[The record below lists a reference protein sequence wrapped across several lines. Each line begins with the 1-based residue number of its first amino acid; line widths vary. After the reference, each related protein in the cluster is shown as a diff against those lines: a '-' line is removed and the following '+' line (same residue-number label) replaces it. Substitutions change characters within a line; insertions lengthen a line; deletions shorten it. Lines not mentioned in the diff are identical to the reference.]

1 MLQSL
6 IIKVR
11 RKGSYINDDD
21 GGPFQRYKQQSKL
34 DVEEEE
40 ELYSC
45 TPSSLF
51 SIMLPSICM
60 YATRGSLIQIT
71 NRPALL

>member
-6 IIKVR
+6 IIKIR

-34 DVEEEE
+34 DVEGEEK
-40 ELYSC
+40 LYSC

-51 SIMLPSICM
+51 SILLTINL
-60 YATRGSLIQIT
+60 YACNPWFID
-71 NRPALL
+71 PD